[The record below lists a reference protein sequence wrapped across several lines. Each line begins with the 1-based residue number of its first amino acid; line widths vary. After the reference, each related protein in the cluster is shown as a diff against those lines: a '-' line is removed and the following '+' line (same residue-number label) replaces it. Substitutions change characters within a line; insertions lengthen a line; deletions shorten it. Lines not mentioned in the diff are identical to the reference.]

1 MKPPDHGRNFATP
14 GAASWDALEQATIL
28 VVEDNEWSRDLLA
41 RWLLRRGY
49 HVLLAVDGRE
59 GISKARYLAPD
70 LVIMD
75 MSLPEIDG
83 WEATRRLKAD
93 PTTRDIPIVALTA
106 HAMASDRQK
115 AMTAGCDDY
124 HTKPVDFESLLRS
137 IQAFLQRRRRV
148 ALSRFPAAPAA
159 DHGAPALGESQC

>member
-1 MKPPDHGRNFATP
+1 MQVSP
-14 GAASWDALEQATIL
+14 TIL

-59 GISKARYLAPD
+59 GISKAKYLSPD

-75 MSLPEIDG
+75 LSLPEIDG

-93 PTTRDIPIVALTA
+93 PSTREIPIVALTA

-115 AMTAGCDDY
+115 AMSAGCDDY
-124 HTKPVDFESLLRS
+124 HTKPVDFDSLLRS
-137 IQAFLQRRRRV
+137 IEAFLLMRSRA

-159 DHGAPALGESQC
+159 DHSSPAIGDSQC

>member
-1 MKPPDHGRNFATP
+1 MPADC
-14 GAASWDALEQATIL
+14 TIL

-49 HVLLAVDGRE
+49 HVVLATDGRE
-59 GISKARYLAPD
+59 GISKAKYLAPD
-70 LVIMD
+70 LIIMD
-75 MSLPEIDG
+75 LSLPEIDG

-93 PTTRDIPIVALTA
+93 PSTRDIPILALTA

-115 AMTAGCDDY
+115 ALNAGCDDY

-137 IQAFLQRRRRV
+137 IEAFLEARPRA
-148 ALSRFPAAPAA
+148 ALRRFPAAPQP
-159 DHGAPALGESQC
+159 DRSTTALGDSQC